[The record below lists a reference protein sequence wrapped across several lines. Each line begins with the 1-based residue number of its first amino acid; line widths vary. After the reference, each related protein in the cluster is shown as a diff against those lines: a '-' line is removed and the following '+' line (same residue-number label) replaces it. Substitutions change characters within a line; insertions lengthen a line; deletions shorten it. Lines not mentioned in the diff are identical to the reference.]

1 MKVVSIYVG
10 NNHVK
15 DLKNTTPVL
24 KQLVVVN
31 AALNSNA
38 NIMYDEKLKKEISKG
53 SQSEVCLLNMLK
65 EEGEQYG
72 SIRSMFKPLGVIP
85 FSSERKKM
93 TTIYQPEL
101 EKPVV

>member
-53 SQSEVCLLNMLK
+53 S
-65 EEGEQYG
+65 
-72 SIRSMFKPLGVIP
+72 
-85 FSSERKKM
+85 
-93 TTIYQPEL
+93 
-101 EKPVV
+101 

>member
-1 MKVVSIYVG
+1 
-10 NNHVK
+10 
-15 DLKNTTPVL
+15 
-24 KQLVVVN
+24 
-31 AALNSNA
+31 
-38 NIMYDEKLKKEISKG
+38 
-53 SQSEVCLLNMLK
+53 MLK

>member
-1 MKVVSIYVG
+1 
-10 NNHVK
+10 
-15 DLKNTTPVL
+15 
-24 KQLVVVN
+24 
-31 AALNSNA
+31 
-38 NIMYDEKLKKEISKG
+38 
-53 SQSEVCLLNMLK
+53 MLK

-101 EKPVV
+101 EKPVVRVLVKGAAEIILERSS